1 MMNLEVI
8 GNLGSDAEMRNENGK
23 KFILFSV
30 AHTDSYTR
38 EDGSRVENT
47 TWVNCILNGD
57 GGNLVKYLK
66 RGTQVFVRGRQSVRV
81 YSSAKDRC
89 MKAGVDVNVREIELV
104 GGKADDVPA
113 QLVDKNGVIHEVYKA
128 YYLLADGDGAFP
140 VSNLQPTRGRGLFA
154 CDENGF
160 VTPVADGSGQ
170 SSPSAENASDNN
182 LDVNESR

>member
-8 GNLGSDAEMRNENGK
+8 GNLGSDAEVRNENGK
-23 KFILFSV
+23 TFVLFSV

-66 RGTQVFVRGRQSVRV
+66 RGTQVFVRGRQSLRV

-104 GGKADDVPA
+104 GGKTDDVPS
-113 QLVDKNGVIHEVYKA
+113 QLVDENGVIHQVYKA
-128 YYLLADGDGAFP
+128 YYLLADGNGAFP
-140 VSNLQPTRGRGLFA
+140 VSNLQPTRGRGLFT
-154 CDENGF
+154 CSDLGF
-160 VTPVADGSGQ
+160 VTPVSDASGQ
-170 SSPSAENASDNN
+170 TSPSADHVSDND
-182 LDVNESR
+182 LVVNESR